1 VDTAGKNNLKSVLDW
16 FGLKL
21 VETGLVNPSL
31 VELRDQINHSKPI
44 IKDCFK
50 LFLLLPAE

>member
-1 VDTAGKNNLKSVLDW
+1 LFSLVDTAGKNNLKSVLDW

-31 VELRDQINHSKPI
+31 VKLRDQINHSKPN
-44 IKDCFK
+44 
-50 LFLLLPAE
+50 